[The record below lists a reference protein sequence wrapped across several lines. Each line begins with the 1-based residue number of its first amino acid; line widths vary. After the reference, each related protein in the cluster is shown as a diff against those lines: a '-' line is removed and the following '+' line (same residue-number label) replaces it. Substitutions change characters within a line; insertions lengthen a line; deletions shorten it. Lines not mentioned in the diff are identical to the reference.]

1 VEAAEGSGALITAE
15 AALALGRQ
23 VMAVPGSVFS
33 ALSVGCHQLLRDGA
47 GLVQNA
53 RDVLA
58 ELHGPSSVLD
68 DPLRPPARLGVE
80 AAQPAKGLLRH
91 LADGVVT
98 EPGRLAARL
107 GLPVGEVLGRL
118 SALEIE
124 GSVRR
129 QGCGYVKVHGRE
141 TTRREEE

>member
-1 VEAAEGSGALITAE
+1 
-15 AALALGRQ
+15 
-23 VMAVPGSVFS
+23 
-33 ALSVGCHQLLRDGA
+33 
-47 GLVQNA
+47 VQNA

-68 DPLRPPARLGVE
+68 DPMRPPGRLAVE
-80 AAQPAKGLLRH
+80 SSLPAKGLLRH
-91 LADGVVT
+91 LADGVAT
-98 EPGRLAARL
+98 DPGRLAARL
-107 GLPVGEVLGRL
+107 GLPVGDVLGRL

-129 QGCGYVKVHGRE
+129 EGGGYVKVHGRE